1 MAARIRNDFWKEDE
15 TLKETLQCYVKE
27 GLQREEIL
35 DFVRRDFE
43 AYAWSMRTLDRRL
56 NYFDIKYT
64 DHSVTIDEIKGAVEK
79 ELQGPGKLLGYR
91 ALQKKIRQ
99 VYDLNV
105 PRDVVYA
112 VMYDVDSDALERRAP
127 QFKKKKEKGHF
138 TSRGPNSVHSL
149 DGHDKLMGYQ
159 NWTFPI
165 AIYGC
170 IDTCSRK
177 VLWAKVW
184 ASNSDPKLIGRFYLE
199 YLFKTRTI
207 ASKLRLDKGTETGVL
222 ATMHAYLRREHG
234 DMDPVETVIYGPSTS
249 NQVRIVIVRFFVVHG
264 QVKKGVRCI
273 GAHCNS
279 KG

>member
-1 MAARIRNDFWKEDE
+1 M
-15 TLKETLQCYVKE
+15 
-27 GLQREEIL
+27 
-35 DFVRRDFE
+35 
-43 AYAWSMRTLDRRL
+43 
-56 NYFDIKYT
+56 
-64 DHSVTIDEIKGAVEK
+64 
-79 ELQGPGKLLGYR
+79 
-91 ALQKKIRQ
+91 
-99 VYDLNV
+99 
-105 PRDVVYA
+105 
-112 VMYDVDSDALERRAP
+112 
-127 QFKKKKEKGHF
+127 
-138 TSRGPNSVHSL
+138 HSL

-159 NWTFPI
+159 SWTFPI

-234 DMDPVETVIYGPSTS
+234 DMDPVETVINGPSTS
-249 NQVRIVIVRFFVVHG
+249 NQVKIVIVRFFVVHG

-273 GAHCNS
+273 AAHCNS

>member
-1 MAARIRNDFWKEDE
+1 MAARIRNDFWKDDE
-15 TLKETLQCYVKE
+15 TLKETLQRYVKE

-35 DFVRRDFE
+35 DFVRREFE

-127 QFKKKKEKGHF
+127 QFKKKRKRVILHREGPTLCTPLTGM
-138 TSRGPNSVHSL
+138 TS
-149 DGHDKLMGYQ
+149 
-159 NWTFPI
+159 
-165 AIYGC
+165 
-170 IDTCSRK
+170 
-177 VLWAKVW
+177 
-184 ASNSDPKLIGRFYLE
+184 
-199 YLFKTRTI
+199 
-207 ASKLRLDKGTETGVL
+207 
-222 ATMHAYLRREHG
+222 
-234 DMDPVETVIYGPSTS
+234 
-249 NQVRIVIVRFFVVHG
+249 
-264 QVKKGVRCI
+264 
-273 GAHCNS
+273 
-279 KG
+279 